1 MVFGKCEI
9 FVGGPQLIFNQVNLG
24 AVASV
29 KCLFPLFYQYSLQ
42 YINIQWCSCAYKCKT
57 DFCHSS
63 NVGGHGFTKAEDF
76 CQSKFKIRS
85 GTGKIL
91 RVGFR

>member
-29 KCLFPLFYQYSLQ
+29 KCHFPLFFFF
-42 YINIQWCSCAYKCKT
+42 NIACNIHKHTVVLMCIYMSQFPQDGEDGQNVAFFHNFW
-57 DFCHSS
+57 SS
-63 NVGGHGFTKAEDF
+63 AV
-76 CQSKFKIRS
+76 SKRFDRFNFS
-85 GTGKIL
+85 QL
-91 RVGFR
+91 F